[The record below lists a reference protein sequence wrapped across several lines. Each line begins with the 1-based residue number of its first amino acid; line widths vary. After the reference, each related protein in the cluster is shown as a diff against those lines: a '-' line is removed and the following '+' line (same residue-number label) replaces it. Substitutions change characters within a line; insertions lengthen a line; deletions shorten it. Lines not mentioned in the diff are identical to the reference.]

1 MRQATIERK
10 TAETNVAVT
19 LNLDGTGKA
28 DIATGIGFFDHMLTL
43 LARHGKLDLVVRAQ
57 GDLNVDSHHTVEDV
71 GLTLG
76 QALREALGV
85 KVGIRRYGTF
95 HLPMDE
101 TLALVSLDLSGR
113 PFLVY
118 DAPIAR
124 VMLGSFETETAEEF
138 FRALAF
144 SAGITLHMKVLY
156 GSNTHHMLEALYKGL
171 GQALRQAVE
180 ADPRESG
187 VPSTKGVL

>member
-10 TAETNVAVT
+10 TAETNVTIAI
-19 LNLDGTGKA
+19 NLDGTGKA

-118 DAPIAR
+118 DAPVAR
-124 VMLGSFETETAEEF
+124 VTLGSFETETAEEF

-156 GSNTHHMLEALYKGL
+156 GSNTHHMLEALFKGL
-171 GQALRQAVE
+171 GQALRQAAE
-180 ADPRESG
+180 TDPRESG

>member
-19 LNLDGTGKA
+19 INLDGTGKA

-71 GLTLG
+71 GLAMG

-95 HLPMDE
+95 YLPMDE
-101 TLALVSLDLSGR
+101 TLVLVSLDLSDR

-118 DAPIAR
+118 DAPIAH
-124 VMLGSFETETAEEF
+124 VTLGSFETETAEEF

-144 SAGITLHMKVLY
+144 STGITLHMKVLY